1 MNTIRV
7 TYKKTFL
14 SGLLKGLTVDAGY
27 DIPDT
32 LNDRRITMLSLLN
45 IDQDNPGR
53 EALTNNLFYV
63 SQIQL

>member
-45 IDQDNPGR
+45 IDQDNPI
-53 EALTNNLFYV
+53 TCFT
-63 SQIQL
+63 